1 MNSSAFLEKSTIIS
15 VMMTSFL
22 TTFIGSSTNLAL
34 PSIGRDFQSSA
45 LVLSWIVTGYILASA
60 AFLLPMGRIS
70 DLVGRRKIFL
80 VGAVCFTIFTFLCAI
95 SWSDASIIIFRV
107 LQGIAGSMIYAT
119 GMALLTSVIPAQKRG
134 KAMGLAVTATYIGL
148 SLGPV
153 AGGAMCY
160 HLGWRSIFYFISIL
174 GFVVAV
180 FVMMCL
186 KGEWVGA
193 EDETFDFIG
202 SLFYMSGVIALLY
215 GMSTISSEPWAPYVF
230 ITGLVLMTGFTL
242 YELKTNHPLL
252 NIKLFTKNV
261 GFAFSNLAAMINY
274 SATFAIGFLLS
285 LYLQIIL
292 GYSAQTAG
300 LILLAQPIV
309 MALFSSYAG
318 ALSDR
323 IEPRKVASWGMALS
337 SLGLFNFSFLTSTT
351 SVWLIVPNLTLIGLG
366 FALFSSPNTNAIMG
380 SVEEKFYGVAS
391 SSVATMR
398 MMGMAT
404 SMAIVTLLIS
414 LYVGDV
420 TLSLS
425 HSGELL
431 KSFKLSFTVCG
442 ILCFGGVF
450 ASLARGNVRAS
461 VSRNDV
467 KS

>member
-1 MNSSAFLEKSTIIS
+1 MNNNTPLERSTVIA

-34 PSIGRDFQSSA
+34 PSIGRDFHSSA
-45 LVLSWIVTGYILASA
+45 LVLSWIVTGFILASA
-60 AFLLPMGRIS
+60 AFLLPMGRLA

-80 VGAVCFTIFTFLCAI
+80 VGAVFFTIFTFLCAV
-95 SWSDASIIIFRV
+95 SWSNKSIILFRV

-119 GMALLTSVIPAQKRG
+119 AMALLTSVIPAQRRG

-160 HLGWRSIFYFISIL
+160 HLGWRSIFYFTAL
-174 GFVVAV
+174 VGFMVTV
-180 FVMMCL
+180 FIMVRL

-193 EDETFDFIG
+193 EGETFDFTG
-202 SLFYMSGVIALLY
+202 SFFYMTGVVAVLY
-215 GMSTISSEPWAPYVF
+215 GISTISSEPWAPYVL
-230 ITGLVLMTGFTL
+230 ITGLVLMTGFVI
-242 YELKTNHPLL
+242 YELKTTHPLL
-252 NIKLFTKNV
+252 HIKLFTENV
-261 GFAFSNLAAMINY
+261 SFAFSNLAAMINY

-292 GYSAQTAG
+292 GYSAQAAG

-309 MALFSSYAG
+309 MASFSSYAG

-323 IEPRKVASWGMALS
+323 IEPRIVASWGMALS
-337 SLGLFNFSFLTSTT
+337 ALGLFNFIFLSSSTP
-351 SVWLIVPNLTLIGLG
+351 VWLIVPNLTLVGLG

-398 MMGMAT
+398 MIGMAT
-404 SMAIVTLLIS
+404 SMAVVTLLIS

-420 TLSLS
+420 GLNRT
-425 HSGELL
+425 HSVELL
-431 KSFKLSFTVCG
+431 KSFKMAFTVCS

-450 ASLARGNVRAS
+450 ASLARGNIRAS
-461 VSRNDV
+461 VSGGD
-467 KS
+467 KKL

>member
-1 MNSSAFLEKSTIIS
+1 MNNNTSLEKSIVIA

-45 LVLSWIVTGYILASA
+45 LVLSWIVTGFILASA
-60 AFLLPMGRIS
+60 AFLLPMGRIA

-80 VGAVCFTIFTFLCAI
+80 IGAVFFTIFTFLCAV
-95 SWSDASIIIFRV
+95 SWSNNSIILFRV

-119 GMALLTSVIPAQKRG
+119 GMALLTSVIPAQRRG

-148 SLGPV
+148 SMGPV

-160 HLGWRSIFYFISIL
+160 HLGWRSIFYFTAML
-174 GFVVAV
+174 GFMVTV
-180 FVMMCL
+180 FILLRL

-193 EDETFDFIG
+193 EGETFDFTG
-202 SLFYMSGVIALLY
+202 SFFYMTGVVALLY
-215 GMSTISSEPWAPYVF
+215 GISTISSEPWAPYVL
-230 ITGLVLMTGFTL
+230 ITGLMLMTGFVL
-242 YELKTNHPLL
+242 YELKITHPLL
-252 NIKLFTKNV
+252 HIKLFTENV

-323 IEPRKVASWGMALS
+323 IEPRIVASWGMGLS
-337 SLGLFNFSFLTSTT
+337 ALGLFNFIFLGPATP
-351 SVWLIVPNLTLIGLG
+351 VWLIIPNLILVGLG

-380 SVEEKFYGVAS
+380 SVEERFYGVAS
-391 SSVATMR
+391 SSVSTMR
-398 MMGMAT
+398 MMGMAS
-404 SMAIVTLLIS
+404 SMAIVTLLLS
-414 LYVGDV
+414 MYVGDV
-420 TLSLS
+420 ALTRT
-425 HSGELL
+425 HSAELL
-431 KSFKLSFTVCG
+431 KSFKMAFTVCS
-442 ILCFGGVF
+442 ILCFGGIF
-450 ASLARGNVRAS
+450 ASLARGDIRTAIC
-461 VSRNDV
+461 RED
-467 KS
+467 